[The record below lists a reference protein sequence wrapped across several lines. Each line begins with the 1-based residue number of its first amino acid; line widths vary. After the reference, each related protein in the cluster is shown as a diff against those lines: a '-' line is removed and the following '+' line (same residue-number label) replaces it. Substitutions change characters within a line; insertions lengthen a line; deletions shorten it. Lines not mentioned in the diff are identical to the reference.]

1 MDLIKRIFK
10 RSGVDRTV
18 YLAVLVLTVFGIIM
32 IGSASIGSSAK
43 YGSTYATVNMIKQG
57 IFVCLGY
64 CCMVFLARCFKTK
77 WVTEKS
83 VWVVYCI
90 SLVLMLSC
98 LLFSSR
104 KGSASWIP
112 IGPFTLQPIEFMK
125 IAMILFLSF
134 QFGELPEICIIP
146 KSMSKDKR
154 EKMKT
159 RKMVYCFFIPVIA
172 IFVAF
177 GIGGFVQDDLGSAI
191 ILAMI
196 CLFVFYCTPIRYY
209 SKMKKFSIFVIAI
222 CFVLILICA
231 NFVFEPHQLRRFLI
245 WLDPANSEY
254 YYNGSF
260 QLANGLIAF
269 AQGGLFG
276 KGFGAS
282 TQKFG
287 YIAESQNDFISSI
300 IVEELGVV
308 GFLVFVI
315 VPYCIIIFKMFTY
328 GQKIKETKSKLIL
341 YGIATYFFA
350 HILINVGGVSGFI
363 PMTGVPLLMVSLGG
377 SSTLASMMVIGIGQA
392 IIAKYNKDKLKEQ
405 L

>member
-1 MDLIKRIFK
+1 MALNHVANKLAAFYEKLEAERLNQERFYIK
-10 RSGVDRTV
+10 
-18 YLAVLVLTVFGIIM
+18 
-32 IGSASIGSSAK
+32 
-43 YGSTYATVNMIKQG
+43 
-57 IFVCLGY
+57 
-64 CCMVFLARCFKTK
+64 ARLE
-77 WVTEKS
+77 EK
-83 VWVVYCI
+83 I
-90 SLVLMLSC
+90 N
-98 LLFSSR
+98 
-104 KGSASWIP
+104 
-112 IGPFTLQPIEFMK
+112 K
-125 IAMILFLSF
+125 IQEA
-134 QFGELPEICIIP
+134 IIP
-146 KSMSKDKR
+146 LEEQGKQS
-154 EKMKT
+154 EKEYQCLVEIKGQI
-159 RKMVYCFFIPVIA
+159 KK
-172 IFVAF
+172 
-177 GIGGFVQDDLGSAI
+177 LLE
-191 ILAMI
+191 LANK
-196 CLFVFYCTPIRYY
+196 LEE
-209 SKMKKFSIFVIAI
+209 KFSIFVIAI

-377 SSTLASMMVIGIGQA
+377 SSTLASMMTIGIGQA